1 MARYY
6 RMRIDDSKAPP
17 EFSDIPSWL
26 RPYLYQL
33 NQMGC
38 REDRLRSIFQH
49 LPHQFLSV
57 LRTACTTIAI
67 SALQRIEH
75 ARAYNEYDRLPNR
88 ADSLEDEQW
97 LYEGMGL
104 SDDELDTYDSADFGV
119 LR

>member
-1 MARYY
+1 M
-6 RMRIDDSKAPP
+6 DDSKAPP

-38 REDRLRSIFQH
+38 REDRLCSIFQH
-49 LPHQFLSV
+49 LPHDFLCV
-57 LRTACTTIAI
+57 LRTACTAVAVL
-67 SALQRIEH
+67 ALQRIEH
-75 ARAYNEYDRLPNR
+75 ARAYNENDHLPKR
-88 ADSLEDEQW
+88 YDSLEDEQW

-104 SDDELDTYDSADFGV
+104 SDDELETFDSADFGV